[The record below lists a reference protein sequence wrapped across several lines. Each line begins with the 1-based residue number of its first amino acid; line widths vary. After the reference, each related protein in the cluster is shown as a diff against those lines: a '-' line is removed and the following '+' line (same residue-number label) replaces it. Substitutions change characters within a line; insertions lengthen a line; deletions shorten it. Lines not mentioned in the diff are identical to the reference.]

1 MKGVYMKSQKSTKEN
16 SWFEHVVEMI
26 SKLVLKIGSVVVIGA
41 IISYIIFYIK
51 GYHFGSTMR
60 VVGIVI
66 ACIGLASQVG
76 ESNMRGDYNYNMAK
90 MRDSKLLAN
99 EYSGKLTSDSL
110 RFLILMGTSG
120 VLLFIIGSYL
130 V

>member
-1 MKGVYMKSQKSTKEN
+1 MKTQENTQNKMKS
-16 SWFEHVVEMI
+16 WFGNVAVALG
-26 SKLVLKIGSVVVIGA
+26 KLILKIGTMVVIGA

-51 GYHFGSTMR
+51 GYHFGVTMR
-60 VVGIVI
+60 VIGIVI

-76 ESNMRGDYNYNMAK
+76 ESNIRGDYNYNMAK
-90 MRDSKLLAN
+90 MRDSKMLAN

-110 RFLILMGTSG
+110 MFFLWMGTSG

>member
-1 MKGVYMKSQKSTKEN
+1 MKTQEN
-16 SWFEHVVEMI
+16 MQNKLKSWFGNVAVALG
-26 SKLVLKIGSVVVIGA
+26 KLVLKIGTVVVIGA
-41 IISYIIFYIK
+41 IISYIIFYLK
-51 GYHFGSTMR
+51 GYSFGVTMR

-76 ESNMRGDYNYNMAK
+76 ESNIRGDYNYNMAK
-90 MRDSKLLAN
+90 MRDSKMLAN

-110 RFLILMGTSG
+110 MFFLWMGASG

>member
-1 MKGVYMKSQKSTKEN
+1 MKSKKSTNEN
-16 SWFEHVVEMI
+16 SWFVNVVETI
-26 SKLVLKIGSVVVIGA
+26 SKLVLKVGLIVFIGA
-41 IISYIIFYIK
+41 IIGYIIFYIK
-51 GYHFGSTMR
+51 GYNFGATMR

-76 ESNMRGDYNYNMAK
+76 ESNMRRDYNYNMAK

>member
-1 MKGVYMKSQKSTKEN
+1 
-16 SWFEHVVEMI
+16 
-26 SKLVLKIGSVVVIGA
+26 
-41 IISYIIFYIK
+41 
-51 GYHFGSTMR
+51 MR
-60 VVGIVI
+60 
-66 ACIGLASQVG
+66 
-76 ESNMRGDYNYNMAK
+76 RDYNYNMAK

>member
-1 MKGVYMKSQKSTKEN
+1 MKTQDNANEN
-16 SWFEHVVEMI
+16 SWFVKVAKTI
-26 SKLVLKIGSVVVIGA
+26 GKLVLKIGSVVVIGA

-51 GYHFGSTMR
+51 GYHLGATMR
-60 VVGIVI
+60 VVGVAI
-66 ACIGLASQVG
+66 ACIGLASQAG

-90 MRDSKLLAN
+90 MRDSKMLAN

-110 RFLILMGTSG
+110 RFFISMGTSG

-130 V
+130 M

>member
-1 MKGVYMKSQKSTKEN
+1 MKL
-16 SWFEHVVEMI
+16 WFGNVAVALG
-26 SKLVLKIGSVVVIGA
+26 KLVLKIGTVVVIGA

-51 GYHFGSTMR
+51 GYHFGVTMR
-60 VVGIVI
+60 VIGIVI

-76 ESNMRGDYNYNMAK
+76 ESNIRGDYNYNMAK
-90 MRDSKLLAN
+90 MRDSKMLAN

-110 RFLILMGTSG
+110 MFFLWLGTSG

>member
-1 MKGVYMKSQKSTKEN
+1 MKLQKSTNEN
-16 SWFEHVVEMI
+16 SWFVNVVETI
-26 SKLVLKIGSVVVIGA
+26 SKLVLKVGAVVVIGA

-51 GYHFGSTMR
+51 NYNFGATMR

-76 ESNMRGDYNYNMAK
+76 ESNMRRDYNYNMAK

>member
-1 MKGVYMKSQKSTKEN
+1 MKTQEN
-16 SWFEHVVEMI
+16 TQNKRKSWFGNVAVALG
-26 SKLVLKIGSVVVIGA
+26 KLVLKIGSVVVIGA
-41 IISYIIFYIK
+41 IISYIIFYLK
-51 GYHFGSTMR
+51 GYPFGATMR

-76 ESNMRGDYNYNMAK
+76 ESNIRGDYNYNMAK
-90 MRDSKLLAN
+90 MRDSKMLAN

-110 RFLILMGTSG
+110 MFFLWMGTSG
-120 VLLFIIGSYL
+120 VLLFIIGSSL

>member
-1 MKGVYMKSQKSTKEN
+1 MKTQENTQNKMKS
-16 SWFEHVVEMI
+16 WFGNVAVALG
-26 SKLVLKIGSVVVIGA
+26 KLILKIGTMVVIGA

-51 GYHFGSTMR
+51 GYHFGVTMR
-60 VVGIVI
+60 VIGIVI

-76 ESNMRGDYNYNMAK
+76 ESNIRGDYNYNMAK
-90 MRDSKLLAN
+90 MRDSKMLAN

-110 RFLILMGTSG
+110 MFFLWMGISG